1 MQPQLGLVN
10 PQIPIPFNNSN
21 TPLRNGQAMP
31 NMPPLINQQH
41 GLVSGPNDLAIL
53 QLQNQVNKLNAL
65 KMLMNQ
71 VNQLQGELFG
81 PGFSNLPQQIN
92 QNMGLLQNPMQNM
105 MNPVMPMQM
114 PMTSQVG
121 SFNVPSRSHQ
131 VVGAQSPNF
140 FVNQQ
145 VKQNQPNFVMP
156 TTGANGSKQLS
167 FENQQMQGNL
177 SATQKNQN
185 FVMPA
190 VGTNGSNSLHVATQQ
205 VEGISPASQQSEKFV
220 MPTMAANGPKP
231 LPAATQQVQGNPFT
245 SQQSQNLQPSAYNR
259 WQVTTFQL

>member
-1 MQPQLGLVN
+1 
-10 PQIPIPFNNSN
+10 
-21 TPLRNGQAMP
+21 
-31 NMPPLINQQH
+31 
-41 GLVSGPNDLAIL
+41 
-53 QLQNQVNKLNAL
+53 
-65 KMLMNQ
+65 
-71 VNQLQGELFG
+71 
-81 PGFSNLPQQIN
+81 
-92 QNMGLLQNPMQNM
+92 
-105 MNPVMPMQM
+105 
-114 PMTSQVG
+114 
-121 SFNVPSRSHQ
+121 
-131 VVGAQSPNF
+131 
-140 FVNQQ
+140 
-145 VKQNQPNFVMP
+145 
-156 TTGANGSKQLS
+156 LS

-205 VEGISPASQQSEKFV
+205 VQGISPASQQSEKFV